1 MRPSYLYDGNP
12 YTGKTISFYWDGPHM
27 ARPLDPKVVSL
38 KDNWTDY
45 TELTSRSRQNNHDL
59 ATCAIYYTEIVLIWF
74 KYHWNLLPKFQWR
87 SIGSD
92 NGIRSYKQQ
101 AIIEPMLF

>member
-1 MRPSYLYDGNP
+1 
-12 YTGKTISFYWDGPHM
+12 M

-59 ATCAIYYTEIVLIWF
+59 ATCGSKFIYYTEIVLILF

-92 NGIRSYKQQ
+92 NGIKSYKQQ